1 MSAKSKRGRPVKDVN
16 KVNINDLVVEFL
28 ATKENDWNANI
39 YYFKVVDGE
48 SKSKMKSIIGL
59 QDDDVR
65 MPFWKTIDK
74 QEMILKVKDKFVSNK
89 QSDLVK
95 HLQYAID
102 ITFESYCI
110 EQEDKEPIKGY
121 YSKVSNVKPLKTP
134 PGIEIVVN
142 DGN

>member
-28 ATKENDWNANI
+28 ATKENDYNANI
-39 YYFKVVDGE
+39 CYFKVVDVE
-48 SKSKMKSIIGL
+48 CKTNMKSIIGL
-59 QDDDVR
+59 QDDDIR

-74 QEMILKVKDKFVSNK
+74 QNMILKVKDQFVNAV
-89 QSDLVK
+89 SDLVK
-95 HLQYAID
+95 GSVYAID
-102 ITFESYCI
+102 ITVESYCI
-110 EQEDKEPIKGY
+110 QQEDKEPIKGY
-121 YSKVSNVKPLKTP
+121 FSKVSNVKPLKPP